1 MNIEI
6 TESQGIYFKSP
17 ENQFISNVL
26 RVVAINCILDILLS
40 DFYLLAVHTK

>member
-6 TESQGIYFKSP
+6 TESQGIYFKSS
-17 ENQFISNVL
+17 ENQFISSVL
-26 RVVAINCILDILLS
+26 KLVAINCISDILLS